1 MSTKLTDTQ
10 LLMLGAAAQ
19 RKDRCV
25 AAPPSLKGAA
35 AQKFAARLVA
45 AGLAKEVK
53 AKPGAHIW
61 RCDDVTRQAYAL
73 KLTPAGLK
81 TIRVEE
87 TEVLGTAIETSPGE
101 GLRKTKVHDV
111 GAGSVALPAAITA
124 PREGSKLAEV
134 IGLLQREDG
143 ATIDQLAD
151 AMGWLPHTTRAALTG
166 LRKRGFEIDR
176 RERKDQRAGSYVI
189 VDNPNAAER

>member
-1 MSTKLTDTQ
+1 MLPETKGQIMSTKLTDTQ

-61 RCDDVTRQAYAL
+61 RCDDVTR
-73 KLTPAGLK
+73 
-81 TIRVEE
+81 
-87 TEVLGTAIETSPGE
+87 
-101 GLRKTKVHDV
+101 
-111 GAGSVALPAAITA
+111 
-124 PREGSKLAEV
+124 
-134 IGLLQREDG
+134 
-143 ATIDQLAD
+143 
-151 AMGWLPHTTRAALTG
+151 
-166 LRKRGFEIDR
+166 
-176 RERKDQRAGSYVI
+176 
-189 VDNPNAAER
+189 